1 MPSDRSAPERPRQ
14 VTLAAWL
21 IVGGSVLVV
30 LSAFERMSGLYSLET
45 QESISDF
52 LSRSPGDQLGLSA
65 DDAQSLLRV
74 LAMMAGAAAAA
85 MAILG
90 HRVLTRSRSARVGL
104 TVLAPALLVGGMAVF
119 GFGTA
124 LVVAAVVMLWL
135 QPAKDWF
142 NGVTPAPPPAR
153 APAPPP
159 AFQQSSSAPPPPAF
173 MGQPRASRPAPVTG
187 ACIVTWVVCGL
198 ALCLMGLTVMV
209 LVAAPDAVFDELRR
223 QDPDLDLG
231 GLSEAEVRRA
241 AFVGSAIGSAW
252 CLAAVGFAVA
262 TFRGLRWGWVA
273 LLASTVA
280 AGVASTF
287 VMVGS
292 FVMVAPLAASAVTV
306 GLLLRPESRAWCR
319 RTNQRRGSVSP

>member
-1 MPSDRSAPERPRQ
+1 

-65 DDAQSLLRV
+65 DGAQSLLRG
-74 LAMMAGAAAAA
+74 LAMVAGAAAAA

-90 HRVLTRSRSARVGL
+90 HRVLSRSRSARVGL
-104 TVLAPALLVGGMAVF
+104 TALAPALLVGGMAVF

-124 LVVAAVVMLWL
+124 LVVVSVVMLWL

-142 NGVTPAPPPAR
+142 NGVTPAPPPAPVQTT
-153 APAPPP
+153 APTTAPTTGPAPPTAFQQSPSAPPP
-159 AFQQSSSAPPPPAF
+159 AAVA
-173 MGQPRASRPAPVTG
+173 GQPRASRPASVTG

-209 LVAAPDAVFDELRR
+209 LLAAPDAVFDELRR

-241 AFVGSAIGSAW
+241 ALIGSAIGSAW

-319 RTNQRRGSVSP
+319 RTNRRRGSVSP